1 MVDFMHSVVYNFNM
15 FYLLYHRS
23 GFIKKFPLTK
33 KTIYL
38 GRSPSNDMNIDES
51 FISQK
56 HAKIEVFKNHIVI
69 EDLSSTNGIFIESER
84 ISKAKVDINKSF
96 RIGHSTFFLKEGSSG
111 DFAISS
117 KVFTGS
123 KEGMQID
130 LPKGDKTHN
139 AINLLYTEP
148 LIEMLQ
154 IGYNLE
160 ELGDIFNP
168 AKDLFDNSL
177 KTGCLVLISNEN
189 ENNNIDSKW
198 NYEKSYYPTIF
209 EILQSGDI
217 FQNPRLNQRIQDKF
231 VFCSF
236 PFISNTKKM
245 LLIYLLKS
253 SGKIPGDKINF
264 LTNLSVEISVID
276 SLIEQIRVLPKE
288 EGRDIP
294 EIITNNQVL
303 LNLLSKSKKI
313 AVTDLFVIIQGET
326 GTGKELIARFI
337 HAHSRKYKKQFI
349 ALNCAAIPENLME
362 DELFGH
368 EKGAFTDAREQK
380 KGKLELSSGG
390 TLVLDEIGD
399 MPLSLQ
405 QKLLRAIQEEQ
416 FYRIGGNVPIHVN
429 LRIICLTHKNISDM
443 VSEKTF
449 REDLF
454 YRLNHVSL
462 NLIPLRERKDDIL
475 PLINYF
481 IRIFSE
487 RTNIVIKGFTQDAI
501 KALESYDW
509 PGNIRELR
517 NEINKIISLSENDD
531 IVDLSHLK
539 NEITTRSKTSK
550 KFRRSSDR
558 SAEKDYI
565 VGLLNKNKW
574 NKTLVAAEMNI
585 SRTALYEKIKKL
597 DIK

>member
-1 MVDFMHSVVYNFNM
+1 ML
-15 FYLLYHRS
+15 YLLYHRS

-33 KTIYL
+33 KIVHL
-38 GRSPSNDMNIDES
+38 GRSSGNDMNINES

-56 HAKIEVFKNHIVI
+56 HARIEVYKKHIKI
-69 EDLSSTNGIFIESER
+69 EDLGSKNGIFIETER
-84 ISKAKVDINKSF
+84 INKARIEINKSF
-96 RIGHSTFFLKEGSSG
+96 RIGHSVFFLKEGSSG
-111 DFAISS
+111 DFDLSS
-117 KVFTGS
+117 EVYTGI
-123 KEGMQID
+123 KDKIRID
-130 LPKGDKTHN
+130 LSKRDKTHD

-148 LIEMLQ
+148 MIEMLQ

-160 ELGDIFNP
+160 ELGDIFKP
-168 AKDLFDNSL
+168 AKELFDNSL

-189 ENNNIDSKW
+189 ESNIIDSEW
-198 NYEKSYYPTIF
+198 NYDKDLYPAIF
-209 EILQSGDI
+209 DILQIDDI
-217 FQNPRLNQRIQDKF
+217 FQNPQLNQKIQDKF

-236 PFISNTKKM
+236 PFILNTKM
-245 LLIYLLKS
+245 RLLIYLLESDS
-253 SGKIPGDKINF
+253 SLPEDKVKF
-264 LTNLSVEISVID
+264 LINLSVEISVID
-276 SLIEQIRVLPKE
+276 SLIEQISISPKE

-294 EIITNNQVL
+294 DIITKNQIL
-303 LNLLSKSKKI
+303 LNMLSKSKKI

-337 HAHSRKYKKQFI
+337 HSNSKKHKKQFI

-405 QKLLRAIQEEQ
+405 KKLLRAIQEEQ
-416 FYRIGGNVPIHVN
+416 FYRIGGNIPIKVD
-429 LRIICLTHKNISDM
+429 LRIICLTHKNISNM
-443 VSEKTF
+443 VTEKIF

-481 IRIFSE
+481 VKIFSE
-487 RTNIVIKGFTQDAI
+487 RNNIMIKGFTREAI
-501 KALESYDW
+501 KALEMYDW

-517 NEINKIISLSENDD
+517 NEINKLISLSENDD
-531 IVDLSHLK
+531 IVDLSNLK
-539 NEITTRSKTSK
+539 DEIIK
-550 KFRRSSDR
+550 KAGTPGRKKNAIDGNT
-558 SAEKDYI
+558 EKEMI
-565 VGLLNKNKW
+565 MGLLNKHKW
-574 NKTLVAAEMNI
+574 NKTLVAADMRI
-585 SRTALYEKIKKL
+585 SRTALYEKLKKFEIK
-597 DIK
+597 

>member
-1 MVDFMHSVVYNFNM
+1 ML
-15 FYLLYHRS
+15 YLLYHRS

-33 KTIYL
+33 KVIKL
-38 GRSPSNDMNIDES
+38 GRSSDNDMNINES

-56 HAKIEVFKNHIVI
+56 HAKIEVYKKHIII
-69 EDLSSTNGIFIESER
+69 EDMGSKNGIFIETDR
-84 ISKAKVDINKSF
+84 ISKAKVEINKSF

-111 DFAISS
+111 DFALSS

-123 KEGMQID
+123 KDGMRVD
-130 LPKGDKTHN
+130 LPKGDKTHD

-148 LIEMLQ
+148 FIEMLQ

-160 ELGDIFNP
+160 ELGDIFKP
-168 AKDLFDNSL
+168 AKELMDNSL
-177 KTGCLVLISNEN
+177 GTGCLVLISNEN
-189 ENNNIDSKW
+189 DSNIIDSKW
-198 NYEKSYYPTIF
+198 KYDKRMYPIIF
-209 EILQSGDI
+209 DILQIKDI
-217 FQNPRLNQRIQDKF
+217 FQNPQLNQRTQDKF

-236 PFISNTKKM
+236 PFILSTKKR

-253 SGKIPGDKINF
+253 DKNISADKVKF

-276 SLIEQIRVLPKE
+276 SLIDQISVSPKE

-294 EIITNNQVL
+294 EIITSNQIF

-326 GTGKELIARFI
+326 GTGKELIARLI
-337 HAHSRKYKKQFI
+337 HSHSKRYKKQFV

-368 EKGAFTDAREQK
+368 EKGAFTDAVAQK
-380 KGKLELSSGG
+380 KGKLELSSNS

-405 QKLLRAIQEEQ
+405 KKLLRAIQEEQ
-416 FYRIGGNVPIHVN
+416 FYRIGGNVPIKVH
-429 LRIICLTHKNISDM
+429 LRIICLTHKNISHL
-443 VSEKTF
+443 VEEKIF

-462 NLIPLRERKDDIL
+462 NLMPLRDRKDDIL

-481 IRIFSE
+481 VKIFSE
-487 RTNIVIKGFTQDAI
+487 RNKIVIKGFTKEAI
-501 KALESYDW
+501 EVLEGYEW

-539 NEITTRSKTSK
+539 DEIISRAKSTI
-550 KFRRSSDR
+550 KFRRSSDKTL
-558 SAEKDYI
+558 EKEFI
-565 VGLLNKNKW
+565 IGLLNKHKW
-574 NKTLVAAEMNI
+574 NKTLVAADMKI
-585 SRTALYEKIKKL
+585 SRTALYDKLKKYKL
-597 DIK
+597 N

>member
-1 MVDFMHSVVYNFNM
+1 ML
-15 FYLLYHRS
+15 YLLYQRS

-33 KTIYL
+33 KVIHL
-38 GRSPSNDMNIDES
+38 GRSSGNELNINES

-56 HAKIEVFKNHIVI
+56 HAKIEIYKKYIII
-69 EDLSSTNGIFIESER
+69 EDLGSTNGIFINTEK
-84 ISKAKVDINKSF
+84 IKKAKIEINKSF
-96 RIGHSTFFLKEGSSG
+96 RIGHSVFFLKEGRSRE
-111 DFAISS
+111 FAISS
-117 KVFTGS
+117 EVFTGAKS
-123 KEGMQID
+123 GIKID
-130 LPKGDKTHN
+130 LSNGDKTQD

-148 LIEMLQ
+148 FIEMLQ

-160 ELGDIFNP
+160 ELGDIFKP
-168 AKDLFDNSL
+168 AKELLDNSL
-177 KTGCLVLISNEN
+177 KSGCLILISNEN
-189 ENNNIDSKW
+189 ENNTIDSKW
-198 NYEKSYYPTIF
+198 NYDKSYYPNILD
-209 EILQSGDI
+209 ILQLTMI
-217 FQNPRLNQRIQDKF
+217 FDNPILNRKVGDKF
-231 VFCSF
+231 YFCSF
-236 PFISNTKKM
+236 PFILSTKKM
-245 LLIYLLKS
+245 LLIYLLES
-253 SGKIPGDKINF
+253 NRKIPEKNVEF

-276 SLIEQIRVLPKE
+276 SLIDQISISPKE

-294 EIITNNQVL
+294 DIITNNQIL

-313 AVTDLFVIIQGET
+313 AVTDLFVIIEGET

-337 HAHSRKYKKQFI
+337 HANSNKYKKQFV

-380 KGKLELSSGG
+380 KGKLEHSSGG

-405 QKLLRAIQEEQ
+405 KKLLRAIQEEQ
-416 FYRIGGNVPIHVN
+416 FYRVGGNTPIRVD
-429 LRIICLTHKNISDM
+429 LRIICLTHKNISDL
-443 VSEKTF
+443 VEEKIF

-475 PLINYF
+475 PLVNYF
-481 IRIFSE
+481 VKIFSE
-487 RTNIVIKGFTQDAI
+487 KNKILIKGFTREAI

-509 PGNIRELR
+509 PGNIRELK

-531 IVDLSHLK
+531 IIDLSHLK
-539 NEITTRSKTSK
+539 GEIIRKASVLKTSK
-550 KFRRSSDR
+550 NTGESGS
-558 SAEKDYI
+558 EKDFI
-565 VGLLNKNKW
+565 MNLLSQNKW

-585 SRTALYEKIKKL
+585 SRTALYEKLKKFGIK
-597 DIK
+597 